1 MCPSVE
7 AAWSVYEF
15 HTGHP
20 ISVMWDNFSNDSCL
34 PNPSYPCS
42 PAGYPPYVVNATT
55 AEHVKLGIDFG
66 HDYLGRSIAP
76 GALSIWTHNIRDITY
91 HKDEFM
97 PDGCDVSIS
106 GSALTAGGGVQVYD
120 AYLAA
125 AKYNHTIV
133 GGGGKSVGL
142 GGYITGGGH
151 SILSAKHGLAA
162 DQVLQAEI
170 VTPKGDIVTA
180 NECQNQDLF
189 WAIRGGGG
197 GTFGV
202 LTSITLTTYP
212 SPKIVSFTVMLG
224 TAADAPFLWDI
235 ITLAFSRLPTWGDA
249 GLSGYFFSSART
261 PSPLPI
267 TGGPKEVGG
276 LMGITILQDQEPDA
290 MLELFGALNETLQE
304 RWPGMVFFYAQE
316 QHFDSFIDW
325 YDVYYDQGTAGNS
338 TYLGSRLLPKDV
350 LEGDQDA
357 LKSALETAGGPTGG
371 LSAFLVAGK
380 GVANAKPRGGGN
392 AVHPAWRK
400 ALIKLAV
407 GSMGFPPFN
416 KTAESEAI
424 ETLTTHFEPL
434 RQLTPDGGSYVNEA
448 LKYEPNFQQ
457 AFWGKHYERLA
468 QIKRKFD
475 SDDLF
480 WCQPCIG
487 NERWEERD
495 DGRLCRK

>member
-55 AEHVKLGIDFG
+55 AEHVKLGIDF
-66 HDYLGRSIAP
+66 
-76 GALSIWTHNIRDITY
+76 
-91 HKDEFM
+91 
-97 PDGCDVSIS
+97 
-106 GSALTAGGGVQVYD
+106 AGGGVQVYD

-357 LKSALETAGGPTGG
+357 LK
-371 LSAFLVAGK
+371 
-380 GVANAKPRGGGN
+380 
-392 AVHPAWRK
+392 
-400 ALIKLAV
+400 I